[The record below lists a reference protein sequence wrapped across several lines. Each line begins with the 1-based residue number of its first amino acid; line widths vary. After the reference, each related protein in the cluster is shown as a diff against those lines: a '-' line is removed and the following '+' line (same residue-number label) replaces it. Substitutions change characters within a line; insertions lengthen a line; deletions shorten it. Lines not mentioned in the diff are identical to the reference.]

1 MPPTPKRIAIL
12 TGGGDCPGL
21 NSAIRAVA
29 KTAMYQHDLEVF
41 GVEDAFQGLIDN
53 RIRPLSPA
61 DVSGIMTL
69 GGTMLGTSNK
79 ANPSQ
84 YAVGYDQ
91 NADPIFE
98 DRTDQC
104 MDNIRQHNIDALVV
118 VGGDGTMTVAEP
130 FAQRGIN
137 VMGVP
142 KTIDND
148 LHGSEVTIGFQTAVE
163 IATDALD
170 RLHTTAMSH
179 HRVMVVEVMGRNAGW
194 IALHAGVASGS
205 DVILL
210 PEIPYDLKT
219 ICDFVTHRSK
229 IGKRFSLVCVAEGAK
244 PAGGNQVVDRID
256 PTSPDPIRLGG
267 IGEQLA
273 DDIERVTN
281 LACRA
286 TVLGHVQR
294 GGTPCAED
302 RVLATQLAHHA
313 VDEMMKGRQSR
324 LAVVQN
330 GQITDIGLVEAA
342 NKQRLIGLDNDL
354 LEAARAVG
362 TCFAD

>member
-1 MPPTPKRIAIL
+1 MPPLPKRIAII

-21 NSAIRAVA
+21 NAAIRAIA
-29 KTAMYQHDLEVF
+29 KSAMFEHSLEVF

-53 RIRPLSPA
+53 RIRPLA
-61 DVSGIMTL
+61 REEVSGIITR

-79 ANPSQ
+79 ANPAQ
-84 YAVGYDQ
+84 YAVGYDE

-98 DRTDQC
+98 DRTDLC
-104 MDNIRQHNIDALVV
+104 MDHIKQHDIDALIV

-210 PEIPYDLKT
+210 PEIPYDLAT

-229 IGKRFSLVCVAEGAK
+229 IGKRFSLICVAEGAK
-244 PAGGNQVVDRID
+244 PAGGVQVVDRID

-273 DDIERVTN
+273 DDIERVTS

-313 VDEMMKGRQSR
+313 VDEMMKGRESR

-330 GQITDIGLVEAA
+330 GAVTDIGLVEAA
-342 NKQRLIGLDNDL
+342 NKQRLIDLDNDL
-354 LEAARAVG
+354 LQAARAVG
-362 TCFAD
+362 TCFG

>member
-1 MPPTPKRIAIL
+1 MTPIPKRIAII

-21 NSAIRAVA
+21 NAAIRAVA
-29 KTAMYQHDLEVF
+29 KTAMFEHNVEVF
-41 GVEDAFQGLIDN
+41 GIQDAFQGLIDN
-53 RIRPLSPA
+53 RIKPLSPA
-61 DVSGIMTL
+61 DVSGIITR

-79 ANPSQ
+79 ANPAQ
-84 YAVGYDQ
+84 YAVGYDE

-104 MDNIRQHNIDALVV
+104 MDNIKQHKLDALVV
-118 VGGDGTMTVAEP
+118 IGGDGTMTCAEP

-137 VMGVP
+137 VCGVP

-148 LHGSEVTIGFQTAVE
+148 LYGSEVTIGFQTAVE

-194 IALHAGVASGS
+194 IALHAGVSSGA

-229 IGKRFSLVCVAEGAK
+229 SGKRFSLVCIAEGAK
-244 PAGGNQVVDRID
+244 PAGGKQVVSRID
-256 PTSPDPIRLGG
+256 PTSPEPIRLGG
-267 IGEQLA
+267 IGDQLA

-281 LACRA
+281 IATRA

-294 GGTPCAED
+294 GGTPCAQD

-313 VDEMMKGRQSR
+313 VTQMMQGNESR
-324 LAVVQN
+324 LAVIQN
-330 GQITDIGLVEAA
+330 GHLADIGLVEAA
-342 NKQRLIGLDNDL
+342 NKQRLIKPDNSL
-354 LEAARAVG
+354 VHAARAVG
-362 TCFAD
+362 TCFG